1 MKLWDD
7 FKGESVA
14 VSTENRE
21 TPAST
26 LLPPLLLRP
35 MTELIGE
42 EMVSD
47 MDELKGESLSISM
60 ETPAPTLLPPL
71 LLRPTLELTREEKV
85 SDHSLNLQIL
95 KMYLSIR

>member
-21 TPAST
+21 TPA
-26 LLPPLLLRP
+26 LLRP
-35 MTELIGE
+35 TPELTGE
-42 EMVSD
+42 ETVTD
-47 MDELKGESLSISM
+47 MDEFKGESVSISK

-71 LLRPTLELTREEKV
+71 LLRPTPELTREEKV
-85 SDHSLNLQIL
+85 SDHSLNLQML